1 MGAAETHFPPLAS
14 MNKIKVRPD
23 SPAEMLIEVRRKE
36 TLLKAGALQ
45 DAIFNSANFSSI
57 ATDEKGVIQ
66 IFNVGAERMLGYAA
80 AEVLNKITPA
90 EISDPQE
97 LVVRATALSAE
108 LGTPIKPGFE
118 ALVFKASR
126 GIEDIYELT
135 YVRKDN
141 SRFPALVSVTAL
153 RDDGGGI
160 IGYLLIGTDNSARK
174 RAEEALLKAG
184 ALQNAIFNSA
194 NFSSIATDEKGVI
207 QIFNVGAERMLGYTA
222 AEVLNKI
229 TPADI
234 SDPRELIARANALS
248 AELGTAIKP
257 GFEALVFKAS
267 RGIEDIYELTY
278 IRKDESRFPALV
290 SVTALR
296 DAAGAIIGYLLIGT
310 DNSARKQVEAE
321 RLVLDQR
328 LRDQQFYTRSLIES
342 TIDALMTTDPRG
354 IITDVNKQMEAL
366 TGCTRDELIGA
377 PFKDFFTD
385 PERAE
390 AGIKLVLS
398 EGKVSNY
405 ELTARARDGNETVV
419 SYNAATFHDRDRNLK
434 GVFAAARDVTERK
447 LFDRTLQEKN
457 VELQAANVAKREF
470 LAVMSHEIRTPM
482 NGILGM
488 TELTLNTELTSSQRD
503 YLKVVKSSA
512 ESLLTLLNDLLDFS
526 KIEAG
531 KLELENIAFDLSETL
546 GDTLQTLA
554 TRASEKGLELS
565 LHIRPGVPD
574 ALFGDPHRLRQIV
587 VNLVGNA
594 LKFTEHGEI
603 KVEVENAGNI
613 DGQAIVRFAVVDTG
627 IGIALAAHASIF
639 SAFEQA
645 DASTTRRYGGTG
657 LGLAITKQI
666 VELMGGEIKVES
678 ELGRGS
684 TFSFSARFGLQTG
697 RSDGDQCPELK
708 HVRVLVV
715 DDHPSNRMILRELF
729 TSWQMEV
736 VEADGARTAMIA
748 LRAAQRAGQP
758 FALMVTDLMMP
769 EVDGFGLAA
778 LMQQDVAL
786 RETRI
791 ILLTSAGRTED
802 VVRCRAAGIAAQLS
816 KPVKHSLL
824 LDTIL
829 EIGGHARKIP
839 NATRR
844 IPRQRPLRILLA
856 EDNAVNQQV
865 AVANLESWGHS
876 VTVANDGRVAIDA
889 LARATFD
896 LVLMD
901 SQMPGMGGFEAT
913 AVIRQRELGTGG
925 HTPVIAM
932 TANVMKGFREECL
945 AGGMDGYVSKP
956 IRLHELVAAMA
967 AAVPDLLLEA
977 LAPAVGSSALSPG
990 ENHAQQTFDVTAL
1003 LDGAGGDRSL
1013 ALQMIALCC
1022 EHDGPRLSR
1031 ELAEALAQ
1039 GNLIGIERAAH
1050 AIRGLVGE
1058 FHAAPACRLAQTL
1071 EDSARQRRSDLV
1083 QPQAAELDCEFQ
1095 RLVAALQLYAREP
1108 NAIVASM
1115 PIA

>member
-1 MGAAETHFPPLAS
+1 
-14 MNKIKVRPD
+14 MNKLKVRLD

-80 AEVLNKITPA
+80 TEVLNKITPA

-135 YVRKDN
+135 YIRKDN

-153 RDDGGGI
+153 RDDVGGI

-222 AEVLNKI
+222 TEVVNKI

-234 SDPRELIARANALS
+234 SDPRELIARAKELS

-321 RLVLDQR
+321 RLVLDQQ

-377 PFKDFFTD
+377 PFKDYFTD

-405 ELTARARDGNETVV
+405 ELTARARDGKETVV
-419 SYNAATFHDRDRNLK
+419 SYNAATFHDRDRKLK

-531 KLELENIAFDLSETL
+531 KLELENIAFDLRDTL

-554 TRASEKGLELS
+554 TRAGEKGLELS
-565 LHIRPGVPD
+565 LHIRPEVPD

-594 LKFTEHGEI
+594 LKFTERGEI
-603 KVEVENAGNI
+603 AVQVENAGNI
-613 DGQAIVRFAVVDTG
+613 DGQALVRFAVVDTG
-627 IGIALAAHASIF
+627 IGIAPAAHTSIF

-645 DASTTRRYGGTG
+645 DTSTTRRYGGTG
-657 LGLAITKQI
+657 LGLAITRQI

-697 RSDGDQCPELK
+697 RGDGDQWPELK
-708 HVRVLVV
+708 HLRVLVV

-748 LRAAQRAGQP
+748 LRAAQRTGQP

-778 LMQQDVAL
+778 LMQQDAAL

-829 EIGGHARKIP
+829 EVGGHARKVP
-839 NATRR
+839 NATLR

-865 AVANLESWGHS
+865 AVANLEAWGHS
-876 VTVANDGRVAIDA
+876 VTVASDGKVAVDA
-889 LARATFD
+889 LARASFD

-913 AVIRQRELGTGG
+913 AAIRQREHGTGA
-925 HTPVIAM
+925 HTPIIAM
-932 TANVMKGFREECL
+932 TANVMKGFREECM
-945 AGGMDGYVSKP
+945 AAGMDGYVSKP

-967 AAVPDLLLEA
+967 TAVPDLLLEA

-990 ENHAQQTFDVTAL
+990 ENHAPQTFDVAAF
-1003 LDGAGGDRSL
+1003 LDGAGGNRAL
-1013 ALQMIALCC
+1013 AHQMIALCC
-1022 EHDGPRLSR
+1022 EQDGPRLTR

-1039 GNLIGIERAAH
+1039 RDLVGIERAAH
-1050 AIRGLVGE
+1050 AISGLVGE
-1058 FHAAPACRLAQTL
+1058 FHAAAACRLAQTL

-1083 QPQAAELDCEFQ
+1083 QAQAAELDCEFR
-1095 RLVAALQLYAREP
+1095 RLAAALQLFAREP
-1108 NAIVASM
+1108 NEIVPGT

>member
-1 MGAAETHFPPLAS
+1 MPLTPISDAEVTEPERDARHPAA
-14 MNKIKVRPD
+14 
-23 SPAEMLIEVRRKE
+23 LIR
-36 TLLKAGALQ
+36 TGALQ
-45 DAIFNSANFSSI
+45 SAIFNSANFSSI

-80 AEVLNKITPA
+80 T
-90 EISDPQE
+90 
-97 LVVRATALSAE
+97 
-108 LGTPIKPGFE
+108 
-118 ALVFKASR
+118 
-126 GIEDIYELT
+126 
-135 YVRKDN
+135 
-141 SRFPALVSVTAL
+141 
-153 RDDGGGI
+153 
-160 IGYLLIGTDNSARK
+160 
-174 RAEEALLKAG
+174 
-184 ALQNAIFNSA
+184 
-194 NFSSIATDEKGVI
+194 
-207 QIFNVGAERMLGYTA
+207 
-222 AEVLNKI
+222 EVLNKI

-234 SDPRELIARANALS
+234 SDSRELIARAKELS
-248 AELGTAIKP
+248 AELGTTIQP

-278 IRKDESRFPALV
+278 IRKDESRFPALM

-296 DAAGAIIGYLLIGT
+296 DAAGGIIGYLLIGT

-321 RLVLDQR
+321 RLVLDQQ

-377 PFKDFFTD
+377 PFKDYFTD

-398 EGKVSNY
+398 VGKVRDY
-405 ELTARARDGNETVV
+405 ELTARTRDGKETVV
-419 SYNAATFHDRDRNLK
+419 SYNATTFHDRDRKLK

-447 LFDRTLQEKN
+447 HFDRTLQEKN
-457 VELQAANVAKREF
+457 IELQAANVAKREF

-488 TELTLNTELTSSQRD
+488 TDLTLNTELTSSQRD
-503 YLKVVKSSA
+503 YLQVVKSSA

-531 KLELENIAFDLSETL
+531 KLDLENIAFNLRDTL

-554 TRASEKGLELS
+554 TRAGEKGLELS
-565 LHIRPGVPD
+565 LHIRPEVPD
-574 ALFGDPHRLRQIV
+574 ELIGDPHRLRQIV

-594 LKFTEHGEI
+594 LKFTERGEI
-603 KVEVENAGNI
+603 MVEVENGG
-613 DGQAIVRFAVVDTG
+613 DSGGQALVRFAVVDTG
-627 IGIALAAHASIF
+627 IGIAPAAHTSIF

-645 DASTTRRYGGTG
+645 DASTTRHYGGTG
-657 LGLAITKQI
+657 LGLAITRQI

-684 TFSFSARFGLQTG
+684 TFSFSARFGRQPV
-697 RSDGDQCPELK
+697 RCDGDQWSELK
-708 HVRVLVV
+708 HMRVLVV
-715 DDHPSNRMILRELF
+715 DDHPSNRMILKELF
-729 TSWQMEV
+729 SSWQMDV

-758 FALMVTDLMMP
+758 IALMVTDLRMP
-769 EVDGFGLAA
+769 DMDGLGLAA
-778 LMQQDVAL
+778 WMQQDAAL
-786 RETRI
+786 RDTRI
-791 ILLTSAGRTED
+791 ILLTSTGRTED

-829 EIGGHARKIP
+829 EVGGYSRKVP
-839 NATRR
+839 NATLR

-876 VTVANDGRVAIDA
+876 VTVANDGRVAIEV
-889 LARATFD
+889 LSRTSFD

-913 AVIRQRELGTGG
+913 AAIRQREHGTSR
-925 HTPVIAM
+925 HTPIIAM
-932 TANVMKGFREECL
+932 TANVMKGFREECI

-956 IRLHELVAAMA
+956 IRLQELVAAMA
-967 AAVPDLLLEA
+967 AAVPGLLLEA
-977 LAPAVGSSALSPG
+977 PPPAAASSALSPP
-990 ENHAQQTFDVTAL
+990 ENHEQETFDVAAF
-1003 LDGAGGDRSL
+1003 LDGVGGNRAL
-1013 ALQMIALCC
+1013 ARQMIALCC
-1022 EHDGPRLSR
+1022 EQDGPRLSR
-1031 ELAEALAQ
+1031 ELAEALVH
-1039 GNLIGIERAAH
+1039 GDLIGIERSAH
-1050 AIRGLVGE
+1050 AISGLVGE
-1058 FHAAPACRLAQTL
+1058 FRAAAACRMARAL
-1071 EDSARQRRSDLV
+1071 EEGARQRCLDLV
-1083 QPQAAELDCEFQ
+1083 QVQAAELECEFR
-1095 RLVAALQLYAREP
+1095 RLVTALQLFARETR
-1108 NAIVASM
+1108 
-1115 PIA
+1115 